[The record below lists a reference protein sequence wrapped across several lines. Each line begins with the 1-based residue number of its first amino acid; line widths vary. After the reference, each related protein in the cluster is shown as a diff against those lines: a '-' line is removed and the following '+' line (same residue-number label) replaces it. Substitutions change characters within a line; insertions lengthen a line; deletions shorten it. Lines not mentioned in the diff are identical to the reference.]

1 MFVRGIDEI
10 WAADLVEM
18 QEFAKDND
26 GYRYILTVIDVFS
39 KYGWMKPLKNKT
51 GVEVADALSNIFKSS
66 GRKPAKIWCDKGKEF
81 YNKSVDK
88 LVELYSTENEE
99 KSCVIER
106 WNRTMKERMYKYFTA
121 HNTRRY
127 VDVLDELVSHYNNT
141 VHSSTKMTPVLASN
155 KQNEGLVYLTL
166 YDDVIHS
173 PRNDTKP
180 KFKVGDK
187 VRISRKKG
195 KFEKGFTPNWT
206 EEIFTISTIQYTD
219 PITYKIVDTNNEE
232 IKGTFYTEELQKT
245 TQDTFRIEKVL
256 ETKGNKLFVKWLG
269 YPDSFNSWV
278 NKSDVVP
285 LDST

>member
-155 KQNEGLVYLTL
+155 KQNEGFVYLTL

-173 PRNDTKP
+173 PRNDTNL
-180 KFKVGDK
+180 
-187 VRISRKKG
+187 S
-195 KFEKGFTPNWT
+195 
-206 EEIFTISTIQYTD
+206 S
-219 PITYKIVDTNNEE
+219 
-232 IKGTFYTEELQKT
+232 
-245 TQDTFRIEKVL
+245 
-256 ETKGNKLFVKWLG
+256 KLVIR
-269 YPDSFNSWV
+269 SA
-278 NKSDVVP
+278 
-285 LDST
+285 